1 MVGIERMLEI
11 YRINNYVILF
21 IYMNYIVES
30 KKLEFN
36 IIFIL

>member
-1 MVGIERMLEI
+1 MLEI
-11 YRINNYVILF
+11 YRINSYVILF
-21 IYMNYIVES
+21 IYIYNIVES